1 MCIPVFVDNFTTA
14 DMTSGLSG
22 HSLDLPMYH
31 PLKTIISE
39 SNAFFQSL
47 ILSRNKMKLRE
58 QKITNK

>member
-1 MCIPVFVDNFTTA
+1 MGIPVFVDNFTTA

-47 ILSRNKMKLRE
+47 ILSRNKMKLR
-58 QKITNK
+58 

>member
-1 MCIPVFVDNFTTA
+1 MGIPVFFDNFTTA
-14 DMTSGLSG
+14 DMASGLSG
-22 HSLDLPMYH
+22 HSLDLSMYH
-31 PLKTIISE
+31 PLKTIFSE